1 MWITKGERDRRLGI
15 DSPIPTQVVSNE
27 EFIPRPQTKKQKQVE
42 DLIMEWGAR
51 NAKKINMS
59 RRAYMASSM
68 GLATAFLASNCVHGN
83 AFEVSEDEQFEPRDT
98 EQVASNGQK

>member
-1 MWITKGERDRRLGI
+1 MWIRKGERDRMLGV

-42 DLIMEWGAR
+42 SLIMEWGER
-51 NAKKINMS
+51 NAKKIGMS

-68 GLATAFLASNCVHGN
+68 ARTRSRSARTSSSSRASG
-83 AFEVSEDEQFEPRDT
+83 RW
-98 EQVASNGQK
+98 